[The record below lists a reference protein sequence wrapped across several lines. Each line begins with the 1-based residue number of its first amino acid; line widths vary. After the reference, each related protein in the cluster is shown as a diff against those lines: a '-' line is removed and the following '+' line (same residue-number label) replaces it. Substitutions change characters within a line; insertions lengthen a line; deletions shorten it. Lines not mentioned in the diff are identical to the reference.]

1 MTPMPLAAAV
11 EVALNRFLNLEP
23 AAREA
28 LQPMTGT
35 RIAVCLQPM
44 GWRLVLD
51 LLPGTVRVGAD
62 ETTPAADAEV
72 EGSVVQLAL
81 RAAEM
86 ARGAPFSAQGLR
98 VRGDAELLRRFAA
111 AVGGVGVDLEEW
123 LAPWLG
129 GAAAHRATGLLQ
141 GLFGW
146 GRQAVE
152 TLGLNTAE
160 YLREE
165 TYDLARREDVED
177 WMDRVDLLRDGV
189 DRLEARLKRRESQEG
204 RG

>member
-1 MTPMPLAAAV
+1 MLHTSLSGSIDRNLY
-11 EVALNRFLNLEP
+11 ALLEH
-23 AAREA
+23 A
-28 LQPMTGT
+28 
-35 RIAVCLQPM
+35 
-44 GWRLVLD
+44 
-51 LLPGTVRVGAD
+51 
-62 ETTPAADAEV
+62 
-72 EGSVVQLAL
+72 
-81 RAAEM
+81 AAEM

>member
-62 ETTPAADAEV
+62 
-72 EGSVVQLAL
+72 
-81 RAAEM
+81 
-86 ARGAPFSAQGLR
+86 
-98 VRGDAELLRRFAA
+98 
-111 AVGGVGVDLEEW
+111 
-123 LAPWLG
+123 
-129 GAAAHRATGLLQ
+129 
-141 GLFGW
+141 
-146 GRQAVE
+146 
-152 TLGLNTAE
+152 
-160 YLREE
+160 
-165 TYDLARREDVED
+165 
-177 WMDRVDLLRDGV
+177 
-189 DRLEARLKRRESQEG
+189 
-204 RG
+204 